1 MKILIRNDMI
11 TGGGVE
17 NVMYNLIQFL
27 HKKNYDITVV
37 TDLGSSEEFYNIFPE
52 NINYIKKC
60 Q

>member
-37 TDLGSSEEFYNIFPE
+37 TDLGSSEEEFKTR
-52 NINYIKKC
+52 NYKLVL
-60 Q
+60 